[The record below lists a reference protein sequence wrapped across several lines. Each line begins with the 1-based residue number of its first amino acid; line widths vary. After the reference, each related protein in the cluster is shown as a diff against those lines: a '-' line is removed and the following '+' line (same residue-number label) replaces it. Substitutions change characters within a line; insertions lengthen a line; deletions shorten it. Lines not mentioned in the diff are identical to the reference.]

1 VRPSLGAAF
10 FVVTACSLAGVLF
23 TAQGEPIRSQPPA
36 EAGNPLP
43 FLVPGEEFLR
53 PSLRA
58 MQADD
63 FDNPAFPLV
72 EAAEAS
78 WSTPAAPGGKCCR
91 DCHGAEDKNLLK
103 RAAASYPKYAPDLKE
118 VITLQTR
125 INNCRKNYLG
135 EPALAGSDSRMIG
148 MTAYLRW
155 LARGSPSTVD
165 VTGPNAEVFERG
177 RKLYQTKL
185 GRFQISCAQCHNEK
199 FGQKFGADTISQGH
213 PLAYPAYKS
222 SESRVISLH
231 ERFRMCNKF
240 ARDEGQPDDAPD
252 YVALELYLGWRSKNL
267 PITAPGVRP

>member
-1 VRPSLGAAF
+1 M
-10 FVVTACSLAGVLF
+10 
-23 TAQGEPIRSQPPA
+23 RSQPPA

-43 FLVPGEEFLR
+43 FLVQGEEFLP

-148 MTAYLRW
+148 MTAYLR
-155 LARGSPSTVD
+155 
-165 VTGPNAEVFERG
+165 
-177 RKLYQTKL
+177 
-185 GRFQISCAQCHNEK
+185 
-199 FGQKFGADTISQGH
+199 
-213 PLAYPAYKS
+213 
-222 SESRVISLH
+222 
-231 ERFRMCNKF
+231 
-240 ARDEGQPDDAPD
+240 
-252 YVALELYLGWRSKNL
+252 
-267 PITAPGVRP
+267 